1 MHFSSHTLRAYQK
14 QRLPRAMGKLCH
26 APDTS
31 MYFGHGGRVTACC
44 YNRDNVLGYYPQQSV
59 GEIWSGVAANL
70 MRREMSSSSFATGC
84 QLCDGPMKAENF
96 KGLLASNYDTYAPPL
111 DKQLGAWFKQLF
123 SSSKPQA
130 PLYPRLFEFEL
141 SNTCN
146 LECIMC
152 SGEFSSSIRQ
162 NREQQAPIPDTYD
175 AAFVQQ
181 LIPFLPH
188 LQGAK
193 FYGGEPFLINTYYAI
208 WEALIEHN
216 PNALINI
223 TTNGTIFNNKVKR
236 VLEKLN
242 CDLVISLDSIVKTT
256 YEQIRLNANYDRVM
270 ANIEEFQRYRGKNI
284 SIAICPMTINAYE
297 MPGLIAWANEQGFN
311 VGFNIVNYP
320 DHLSLQN
327 QSKDELSRLLDFYTQ
342 QKLPTDNVIHR
353 YNQDKFRG
361 LINQVAYW
369 LEKVHQGKSISSVA
383 SLQYD
388 SHTDQF
394 KIILVN
400 AILQFEKR
408 NTHPNLQALFDY
420 AAQYHPQEDFFSHYL
435 LELNVLFADFEG
447 LTPEELSINT
457 TKIHDFISGVKQIIP
472 DTQIF
477 QDFTR
482 TILEANPLEA
492 IKFITSND
500 TDTSLQQAIAFY
512 QSKIS
517 A

>member
-59 GEIWSGVAANL
+59 SEIWSGMAANL
-70 MRREMSSSSFATGC
+70 MRREMSSSSFVTGC
-84 QLCDGPMKAENF
+84 QLCDAPMKAENF
-96 KGLLASNYDTYAPPL
+96 KGLLASNYDTYAPPI
-111 DKQLGAWFKQLF
+111 DKQLGTWFKRLF

-152 SGEFSSSIRQ
+152 TGEFSSSIRQ
-162 NREQQAPIPDTYD
+162 NREQLSPIPDAYD
-175 AAFVQQ
+175 NAFVQQ

-193 FYGGEPFLINTYYAI
+193 FYGGEPFLTNTYYAI

-270 ANIEEFQRYRGKNI
+270 ANIEEFRHYRSEHI
-284 SIAICPMTINAYE
+284 SLAICPMPLNAYE
-297 MPGLIAWANEQGFN
+297 MPGLIEWANEKGFN
-311 VGFNIVNYP
+311 VYFNIVNHPY
-320 DHLSLQN
+320 HLALQN
-327 QSKDELSRLLDFYTQ
+327 QSKEELSRLLDFYKQ
-342 QKLPTDNVIHR
+342 QKLSSDSVTHR
-353 YNQDKFRG
+353 YNQDKFKG

-369 LEKVHQGKSISSVA
+369 LEEVPKSKRTSSVA

-388 SHTDQF
+388 GHIEPF

-400 AILQFEKR
+400 AILQFEKP
-408 NTHPNLQALFDY
+408 NTKPNLQALFDY
-420 AAQYHPQEDFFSHYL
+420 AAQYNPQEGFLSHYL
-435 LELNVLFADFEG
+435 LELNALFADFEG
-447 LTPEELSINT
+447 YTSDEININT
-457 TKIHDFISGVKQIIP
+457 AKVHAFISGIKHTLPNNQAL
-472 DTQIF
+472 QA
-477 QDFTR
+477 FTA
-482 TILEANPLEA
+482 TILNSNPLEA
-492 IKFITSND
+492 IKFLTSND
-500 TDTSLQQAIAFY
+500 TATCLQQARAFY
-512 QSKIS
+512 QSSIS
-517 A
+517 S